1 MFSPLGT
8 CNQLENERDGLDAP
22 EQMALQ
28 SSIQLSVVFYQQLF
42 VLPFL
47 TGLNPD
53 ALPFN
58 PLRAKIKK

>member
-1 MFSPLGT
+1 M
-8 CNQLENERDGLDAP
+8 ENERDGLDAP